1 MTVFLREVIVLLS
14 SSGGSCEK
22 IQTLALVPAQ
32 SGAVISV
39 PGASLCNRKE
49 KGLAKS
55 LQSYLLFTIKKKK
68 KITLR
73 FTFFLAH
80 LVFFFKPR

>member
-68 KITLR
+68 KNYTPVY
-73 FTFFLAH
+73 FFSCSSC
-80 LVFFFKPR
+80 FFF